1 MKTKHWILLG
11 AGVAMGA
18 ALAWWLLEHNK
29 SEDEKPPKGAPQIPL
44 DNPGDQSEFQVS
56 PGESAIG

>member
-11 AGVAMGA
+11 AGVALGA
-18 ALAWWLLEHNK
+18 ALVTLLIGK
-29 SEDEKPPKGAPQIPL
+29 QDAAAKPPKGAPQTPL
-44 DNPGDQSEFQVS
+44 QNPGDQSEFMTS